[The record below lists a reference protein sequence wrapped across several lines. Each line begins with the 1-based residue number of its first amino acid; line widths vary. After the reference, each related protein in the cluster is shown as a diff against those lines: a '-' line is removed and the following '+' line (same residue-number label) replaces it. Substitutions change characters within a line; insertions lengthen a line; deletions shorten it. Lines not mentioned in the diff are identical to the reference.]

1 MSLACADP
9 PPLETGALEA
19 GTDALPLEAA
29 CGQPML
35 RLAIDPARVEQD
47 LTRLVLT
54 LVEFLRRLMEAQAV
68 RRLEAGTITAD
79 EAERLGLT
87 LMRAHA
93 AVLSLCARLGVTADS
108 LNLDLGPLGR
118 LL

>member
-1 MSLACADP
+1 MSVTLAEP
-9 PPLETGALEA
+9 SPLV
-19 GTDALPLEAA
+19 
-29 CGQPML
+29 
-35 RLAIDPARVEQD
+35 RLDIDPDRVEQD

-54 LVEFLRRLMEAQAV
+54 LVEFLRRLMETQAV
-68 RRLEAGTITAD
+68 RRLEADTITPE

-87 LMRAHA
+87 LLRSREAI
-93 AVLSLCARLGVTADS
+93 VSLCTRLGVAPDS

>member
-1 MSLACADP
+1 MV
-9 PPLETGALEA
+9 
-19 GTDALPLEAA
+19 
-29 CGQPML
+29 
-35 RLAIDPARVEQD
+35 RLAVDPDHVEQD
-47 LTRLVLT
+47 LARLVLT

-68 RRLEAGTITAD
+68 RRMEAATITAA

-87 LMRAHA
+87 LMRAQE
-93 AVLSLCARLGVTADS
+93 AVGALCAKLGVAPSS

>member
-1 MSLACADP
+1 MSAAVTDFSAASAP
-9 PPLETGALEA
+9 PVT
-19 GTDALPLEAA
+19 
-29 CGQPML
+29 
-35 RLAIDPARVEQD
+35 RLAINPDRVEQD
-47 LTRLVLT
+47 LIRLVLT

-68 RRLEAGTITAD
+68 RRLEAETITAD

-87 LMRAHA
+87 LMQAQA
-93 AVLSLCARLGVTADS
+93 AVLSLCERLGVAPSS

>member
-1 MSLACADP
+1 MSVTLAEP
-9 PPLETGALEA
+9 SPLV
-19 GTDALPLEAA
+19 
-29 CGQPML
+29 
-35 RLAIDPARVEQD
+35 RLDIDPARVEQD

-54 LVEFLRRLMEAQAV
+54 LVEFLRRLMETQAL
-68 RRLEAGTITAD
+68 RRLEADTITPE

-87 LMRAHA
+87 LLRSREAI
-93 AVLSLCARLGVTADS
+93 VSLCTRLGVAPDS

>member
-1 MSLACADP
+1 MTAPAV
-9 PPLETGALEA
+9 
-19 GTDALPLEAA
+19 
-29 CGQPML
+29 
-35 RLAIDPARVEQD
+35 RLAIDPDRVEQD

-68 RRLEAGTITAD
+68 RRMEAGTITPD

-87 LMRAHA
+87 LLRAQQ
-93 AVLSLCARLGVTADS
+93 AVLSLCARLGVAPET

>member
-1 MSLACADP
+1 MTAPAV
-9 PPLETGALEA
+9 
-19 GTDALPLEAA
+19 
-29 CGQPML
+29 
-35 RLAIDPARVEQD
+35 RLAIDPDRVEQD

-54 LVEFLRRLMEAQAV
+54 LVEFLRRLMEAQAA
-68 RRLEAGTITAD
+68 RRMEAGTITPD

-87 LMRAHA
+87 LLRARQ
-93 AVLSLCARLGVTADS
+93 AVLSLCARLGIAPET

>member
-1 MSLACADP
+1 VSDILAEP
-9 PPLETGALEA
+9 HLTPI
-19 GTDALPLEAA
+19 
-29 CGQPML
+29 
-35 RLAIDPARVEQD
+35 RLQIDPDRVEQD
-47 LTRLVLT
+47 LCRLVLT

-68 RRLEAGTITAD
+68 RRLEANSITGE

-87 LMRAHA
+87 LLRARE
-93 AVLSLCARLGVTADS
+93 AVLSLCGRLGVPPSS

>member
-1 MSLACADP
+1 MSA
-9 PPLETGALEA
+9 ALSIE
-19 GTDALPLEAA
+19 DAPA
-29 CGQPML
+29 PMV
-35 RLAIDPARVEQD
+35 RLAIDPDRVEQD

-54 LVEFLRRLMEAQAV
+54 LVEFLRRLMEAQAL
-68 RRLEAGTITAD
+68 RRLEAGTITDD

-87 LMRAHA
+87 LLRARDA
-93 AVLSLCARLGVTADS
+93 ILSLCTRLGVAPDS

>member
-1 MSLACADP
+1 MSAITADLP
-9 PPLETGALEA
+9 APQPLV
-19 GTDALPLEAA
+19 
-29 CGQPML
+29 
-35 RLAIDPARVEQD
+35 RLDIDPDRVEQD

-68 RRLEAGTITAD
+68 RRLEADTITAE

-87 LMRAHA
+87 LMRSKQ
-93 AVLSLCARLGVTADS
+93 AVASLCTRLGVEPAS

>member
-1 MSLACADP
+1 MNDTAA
-9 PPLETGALEA
+9 PLV
-19 GTDALPLEAA
+19 
-29 CGQPML
+29 
-35 RLAIDPARVEQD
+35 RVAIDPDQVEQD
-47 LTRLVLT
+47 LARLVLT

-68 RRLEAGTITAD
+68 RRLAAQGVSEE

-87 LMRAHA
+87 LMRARE
-93 AVLSLCARLGVTADS
+93 AVLGLCARLGVAPDS

>member
-1 MSLACADP
+1 MSAEP
-9 PPLETGALEA
+9 PP
-19 GTDALPLEAA
+19 
-29 CGQPML
+29 M
-35 RLAIDPARVEQD
+35 RLAINPESVEQD
-47 LTRLVLT
+47 MIRLVLT

-68 RRLEAGTITAD
+68 RRLEADTITAE

-87 LMRAHA
+87 LLRARE
-93 AVLSLCARLGVTADS
+93 AVLSLCVRLGVAPDT

>member
-1 MSLACADP
+1 VTVLAAEPLDAPAP
-9 PPLETGALEA
+9 PVV
-19 GTDALPLEAA
+19 
-29 CGQPML
+29 
-35 RLAIDPARVEQD
+35 RLHIDPDRVEQD

-68 RRLEAGTITAD
+68 RRMEAETITPD

-87 LMRAHA
+87 LLRSKQ
-93 AVLSLCARLGVTADS
+93 AVQSLCDKLGVDPGS